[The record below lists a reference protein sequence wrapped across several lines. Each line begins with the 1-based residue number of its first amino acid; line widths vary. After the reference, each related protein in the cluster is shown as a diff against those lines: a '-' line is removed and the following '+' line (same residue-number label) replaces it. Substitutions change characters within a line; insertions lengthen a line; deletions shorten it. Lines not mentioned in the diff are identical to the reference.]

1 MRESIKKALHVC
13 ENDIHD
19 IKKLHFI
26 ASSRNQQ
33 SFYQQKYYKNWHFI
47 AIEKCLC
54 PPCATVSQGIFME
67 ENNNHI
73 STIIIALCNFDS

>member
-26 ASSRNQQ
+26 ASS
-33 SFYQQKYYKNWHFI
+33 
-47 AIEKCLC
+47 
-54 PPCATVSQGIFME
+54 QGIFME

-73 STIIIALCNFDS
+73 STLTLNSNPYNTDRQANTCDGEY